1 MSLQKNCIAILEDD
15 PLAAEVLKSA
25 FQSAG
30 MEYQYFSNLTDLKAV
45 LPAKN
50 FSLLMLDWQLPD
62 GTADEVIHLVRDEM
76 QWQVPIIVQSIY
88 EDEDKVVNALSLGAD
103 EYLIKPLRQS
113 ETVARAQAMIRRAG
127 IDVQQQLWV
136 KAGDLEVDT
145 LNQKV
150 FMNGEQLE
158 MTRIQIKLIA
168 YLLQHIDVPL
178 SREHLLRN
186 VWDKKS
192 LPETRTV
199 DAHINQLR
207 KRLNLDSNS
216 ALKIDS
222 VHGYGYCCRLQQEA

>member
-1 MSLQKNCIAILEDD
+1 MPLQNTCIAILEDD

-25 FQSAG
+25 FEKSA
-30 MEYQYFSNLTDLKAV
+30 MDYRHFAKIADLKDA
-45 LPAKN
+45 LAAKD

-62 GTADEVIHLVRDEM
+62 GTADEVIHQVRDVM
-76 QWQVPIIVQSIY
+76 DWQVPIIVQSIY

-113 ETVARAQAMIRRAG
+113 ETVARVQAMIRRAG
-127 IDVQQQLWV
+127 MDVQQQLRITV
-136 KAGDLEVDT
+136 GDVEVDT

-150 FMNGEQLE
+150 YLKGEFLD
-158 MTRIQIKLIA
+158 MTRIQVKLIT
-168 YLLQHIDVPL
+168 YLLQHLNVPL

-207 KRLNLDSNS
+207 KRLNLDGESS
-216 ALKIDS
+216 LKIES
-222 VHGYGYCCRLQQEA
+222 VHGYGYCCREQSPE

>member
-1 MSLQKNCIAILEDD
+1 MSLETQCIAILEDD
-15 PLAAEVLKSA
+15 PLAAEVLKNA
-25 FQSAG
+25 FAKSELAY
-30 MEYQYFSNLTDLKAV
+30 EHFSSNAELKTV
-45 LPAKN
+45 LPEKKFA
-50 FSLLMLDWQLPD
+50 LLMLDWQLSD
-62 GTADEVIHLVRDEM
+62 GTAEEVIHQVRNEM

-113 ETVARAQAMIRRAG
+113 ETVARAQAMIRRAN
-127 IDVQQQLWV
+127 IDPQQQLWI

-150 FMNGEQLE
+150 FLQGEGLE
-158 MTRIQIKLIA
+158 MTRIQVKLIT
-168 YLLQHIDVPL
+168 YLLQHVNAPL

-216 ALKIDS
+216 DLRIES
-222 VHGYGYCCRLQQEA
+222 VHGYGYCCRVKTN